1 MTGEFPQVRHTE
13 PMLSLENAYSEEEL
27 VDWDARLRRAAGL
40 SEDEPLEFSVEHK
53 IDGVSVSVT
62 YEDGRLVRAVSRGDG
77 AVGEEITGNVRTIRS
92 LPLRLVG
99 PHRALE
105 ARGEVYFPRDGF
117 VALNAEREE
126 NGEPPFANPRNAA
139 AGTLRMQ
146 DPRIVAARPLD
157 LQFWQALSIDGE
169 RPPDQF
175 AGLDELAR
183 AGLRTNPHRA
193 RLAGLPAVLD
203 YIRSWADRRHE
214 LPYEIDGIVLK
225 VSARGIQQRAGATS
239 KAPRWAVAFKYP
251 AAQEATRLS
260 GVTWQVGRTG
270 VLTPVAELDP
280 VRLAGSTVSRATLH
294 NLDEIARLDVRIG
307 DIVLVEKGGEVIPK
321 VVGPIL
327 ARRPADAAP
336 IVPPRPAPPA
346 ASRWRARRARS
357 RCAAPTPTAP
367 RA

>member
-1 MTGEFPQVRHTE
+1 MTRREAAARAEALRRELWRHRQLYYVLAAPEIADAEYDALERELASIEAKYPDLVTPDSPTQRVGFPVTGDFPQVRHTE

-40 SEDEPLEFSVEHK
+40 DEDEPLEFSVEHK

-139 AGTLRMQ
+139 AGTLRLQ

-169 RPPDQF
+169 RPTDQS
-175 AGLDELAR
+175 AGLDDWPAPGSGPTRTAR
-183 AGLRTNPHRA
+183 ASPDCR
-193 RLAGLPAVLD
+193 
-203 YIRSWADRRHE
+203 RS
-214 LPYEIDGIVLK
+214 
-225 VSARGIQQRAGATS
+225 STTS
-239 KAPRWAVAFKYP
+239 GFGPTGGTSCP
-251 AAQEATRLS
+251 TRS
-260 GVTWQVGRTG
+260 TG
-270 VLTPVAELDP
+270 
-280 VRLAGSTVSRATLH
+280 S
-294 NLDEIARLDVRIG
+294 
-307 DIVLVEKGGEVIPK
+307 
-321 VVGPIL
+321 
-327 ARRPADAAP
+327 
-336 IVPPRPAPPA
+336 
-346 ASRWRARRARS
+346 
-357 RCAAPTPTAP
+357 
-367 RA
+367 